1 MGVHTYPSN
10 RRLGHGTPIRAY
22 ASAVSGHEQRSELDE
37 RRSQWMSSV
46 ARGDSE
52 AYADL
57 VTPEVVWIGP
67 SGQAILGRSAF
78 RSWVEPFFRDFA
90 YELTLRSEHILV
102 RGDWAIEHGHFVSTL
117 SARSSGSGSRHEGEY
132 LAVWRHC
139 VDGQWRIDR
148 YFDTTGNP
156 VGESD

>member
-1 MGVHTYPSN
+1 
-10 RRLGHGTPIRAY
+10 
-22 ASAVSGHEQRSELDE
+22 
-37 RRSQWMSSV
+37 MSSV
-46 ARGDSE
+46 ARGDAE
-52 AYADL
+52 AYAEL

-67 SGQAILGRSAF
+67 SGQAIVGRSTF
-78 RSWVEPFFRDFA
+78 RSWVEPFFREFA
-90 YELTLRSEHILV
+90 YELTLRSEHIFV
-102 RGDWAIEHGHFVSTL
+102 RGDWAIEHGRFVSTL

-132 LAVWRHC
+132 SVIWRRC